1 VRRRIDINQGD
12 VGEIVGEDFK
22 VQFYS
27 TKSMRIGGEGGIR
40 TLDALAGMPHFECGA
55 LHEFII

>member
-1 VRRRIDINQGD
+1 MRRRIDINQED

-27 TKSMRIGGEGGIR
+27 TKSMRIGGESGIHKK
-40 TLDALAGMPHFECGA
+40 LISLMKN
-55 LHEFII
+55 